1 MSSSKF
7 YASQAWTFVKTLV
20 GVGGQVQK
28 PKIFKDFSGSSLMQC
43 IDRMYGKNLLE
54 ISITLESIK
63 MLVIN
68 VYFSR
73 HQFPEE
79 IYFISFIRM

>member
-1 MSSSKF
+1 M
-7 YASQAWTFVKTLV
+7 
-20 GVGGQVQK
+20 QK

-79 IYFISFIRM
+79 IYFISFIWM

>member
-1 MSSSKF
+1 
-7 YASQAWTFVKTLV
+7 
-20 GVGGQVQK
+20 
-28 PKIFKDFSGSSLMQC
+28 MQC
-43 IDRMYGKNLLE
+43 IDRMYGENLLE

-79 IYFISFIRM
+79 IYFISFIWM

>member
-20 GVGGQVQK
+20 GVGGEVQK
-28 PKIFKDFSGSSLMQC
+28 PKIVKDFSGSSLMQR

>member
-1 MSSSKF
+1 M
-7 YASQAWTFVKTLV
+7 
-20 GVGGQVQK
+20 QK
-28 PKIFKDFSGSSLMQC
+28 PKMFKDFSGSSLMQC

-68 VYFSR
+68 VYLQDISS
-73 HQFPEE
+73 QKK
-79 IYFISFIRM
+79 FILFHLYECESLLMFGFTLA

>member
-1 MSSSKF
+1 M
-7 YASQAWTFVKTLV
+7 
-20 GVGGQVQK
+20 QK
-28 PKIFKDFSGSSLMQC
+28 PKIFKDFSGYSLMQC